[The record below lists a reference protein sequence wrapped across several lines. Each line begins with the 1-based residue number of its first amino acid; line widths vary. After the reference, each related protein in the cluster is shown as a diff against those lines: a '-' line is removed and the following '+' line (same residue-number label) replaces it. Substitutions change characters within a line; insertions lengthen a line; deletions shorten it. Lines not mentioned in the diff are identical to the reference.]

1 MSSFFVHP
9 WLLVALIGASI
20 PIIIELL
27 FRRRRRRV
35 ELPTIRYLLKNPP
48 QKKIKRQDQLLLI
61 LRCCVPVF
69 LAAALARPLLG
80 PEGGAAVRKR
90 HVVIVMDSTISMGQQ
105 VGVSTAFALARNK
118 AVRLIQV
125 LPEGTEVSVV
135 TLGHRPERRLD
146 RTKELYAARELVD
159 SLKISHGAA
168 SMAEALPLLRPW
180 MTAGQKK
187 DEKQELFLFSDFQKT
202 TWLRKGPDGAN
213 PVEELRNLRA
223 LSDVYLV
230 DVGGSRPF
238 NYYFTDLSPE
248 EPLLVTGKTFRF
260 RTTVEAKG
268 PPPAG
273 DPRARLTFLVNG
285 EKKSM
290 QEFPFRAG
298 KAGVAFEHRFQK
310 AGEYLIELTVEGDN
324 HRLDNRRYY
333 LASVPESL
341 KVLILDEG
349 SDDSVESPEAAFLSA
364 AVSPMERP
372 GLDKSSIFTAK
383 VMYPANIIRE
393 NLSDY
398 SAVVLLGME
407 RVSADLVN
415 KLEPYV
421 REGGSAIFFL
431 SGRTNPWEYNE
442 KLYREGKGLLPAK
455 LLKSEDAPPGGGAL
469 GLKVA
474 SEVHPAFALLAD
486 EKIFPQGELARFMSL
501 SPEDGSSKPD
511 VFAYFTN
518 GKPAILAKKLA
529 KGHVVAFC
537 MSAGPPESFLP
548 ASLTYPVL
556 LQEMLRYLAGE
567 PDREVNLENGQT
579 FQQDVMVSAQHLIL
593 RKPDN
598 SKVRLT
604 PLKMDQGDLLTVSFN
619 DTDQMGLY
627 EIEAQAG
634 VLKRPRFV
642 VNLQSSEGD
651 LDRLEESDAGK
662 MFGGG
667 MTWVRPGSA
676 IEATV
681 KGKYSVLELA
691 GTFLG
696 VLATLLVLESLLAA
710 AFGLRRQ

>member
-9 WLLVALIGASI
+9 WLLLALIGASI

-48 QKKIKRQDQLLLI
+48 EKKIKRQDQLLLI

-90 HVVIVMDSTISMGQQ
+90 HVMILMDSTISMGQQ

-118 AVRLIQV
+118 AVRLTSV

-135 TLGHRPERRLD
+135 TLGHRPERRLE

-168 SMAEALPLLRPW
+168 SMAEALPLLRKW
-180 MTAGQKK
+180 MVAGGKK
-187 DEKQELFLFSDFQKT
+187 DEKQELFVFSDFQKT
-202 TWLRKGPDGAN
+202 TWLRKGPDGTN
-213 PVEELRNLRA
+213 PIEELRNLR
-223 LSDVYLV
+223 STGDVYLV

-238 NYYFTDLSPE
+238 NYYFTDFSPE

-268 PPPAG
+268 PPPAAE
-273 DPRARLTFLVNG
+273 PRARLTFLVNG

-290 QEFPFRAG
+290 QEVPLKAG
-298 KAGVAFEHRFQK
+298 KVSLAFEHRFQK
-310 AGEYLIELTVEGDN
+310 PGEYLIEVTVEGDT

-349 SDDSVESPEAAFLSA
+349 SGGPVISPEAKFLSA
-364 AVSPMERP
+364 AVSPLERP

-383 VMYPANIIRE
+383 VLYPANIIRE

-421 REGGSAIFFL
+421 RDGGNALFFL

-442 KLYREGKGLLPAK
+442 KLYRDGKGLLPAR
-455 LLKSEDAPPGGGAL
+455 LNKSEDTGQGPGL
-469 GLKVA
+469 GLKVV
-474 SEVHPAFALLAD
+474 SEVHPAFALFAD
-486 EKIFPQGELARFMSL
+486 EKVFPQGELSRFMSL
-501 SPEDGSSKPD
+501 AAEDGKSKPD

-518 GKPAILAKKLA
+518 GKPAILGKKLG

-537 MSAGPPESFLP
+537 MSAGPPESFMP

-556 LQEMLRYLAGE
+556 LQEMLRYLADE

-604 PLKMDQGDLLTVSFN
+604 PLKVEQGDLLTVSFD

-642 VNLQSSEGD
+642 VNLQSAEGD
-651 LDRLEESDAGK
+651 LDRLEESDARK
-662 MFGGG
+662 MFAGG

-676 IEATV
+676 IEAIV

-691 GTFLG
+691 GSFLG
-696 VLATLLVLESLLAA
+696 ILAALLVLESLLAA
-710 AFGLRRQ
+710 AFGLRRH